1 MVTEYNT
8 KLIDYFKRN
17 EIGPSKAI
25 GFFAIPGDLAKAN
38 IKGELADL
46 VEAKVLEI
54 DPVGRFHLY
63 QDPTAIG
70 TNPARTIEYRKNDS
84 LLGDIFNEISKRS
97 KYKPIFSKDLEQK
110 FDINGSDVRVAIRG
124 LRRKG
129 EPIVGSNTGYYLA
142 SGTGEIQELI
152 ADLVSRI
159 SSMSET
165 VKAIKDK
172 AYDKYGTQLTL
183 EI

>member
-17 EIGPSKAI
+17 KIGPSKAI

-97 KYKPIFSKDLEQK
+97 KYKPILSKDLEHR
-110 FDINGSDVRVAIRG
+110 FDIGGTEVRGTVRV

-142 SGTGEIQELI
+142 GGTEEVKELI
-152 ADLVSRI
+152 SDLESRI
-159 SSMSET
+159 SSMRET
-165 VKAIKDK
+165 INAIKK
-172 AYDKYGTQLTL
+172 RAYDRFGTQMTIDL
-183 EI
+183 